1 MAPAYANIFMHD
13 LESKLL
19 TLAPVK
25 PHVWLRYIDD
35 IFMVW
40 TAGEERL
47 QDFFQWINQFHNTIK
62 FTWNW
67 SRQYINFFG
76 STGY

>member
-19 TLAPVK
+19 DLAPVK

-40 TAGEERL
+40 TAGEERF
-47 QDFFQWINQFHNTIK
+47 QDFF
-62 FTWNW
+62 
-67 SRQYINFFG
+67 SELINFM
-76 STGY
+76 TP